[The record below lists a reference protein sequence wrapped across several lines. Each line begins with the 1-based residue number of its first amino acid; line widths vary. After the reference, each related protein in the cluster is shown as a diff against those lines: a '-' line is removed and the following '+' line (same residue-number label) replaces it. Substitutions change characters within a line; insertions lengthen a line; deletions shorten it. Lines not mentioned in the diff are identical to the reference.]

1 MAQRDYID
9 AFQAAS
15 AASPA
20 ATSPFLVYYYKDK
33 DAPHGLAAAPMS
45 RAEFWRRA
53 KIAAGILQ
61 AQGVAAGSYV
71 AHYFSANDPTDLV
84 FRVAATLVG
93 AVPVTVN
100 WQADTYERVLFKVTT
115 TKATLV
121 IADASTPREAVDG
134 IQRDSSAKVVQVSAD
149 MFGESV
155 SVPSSLPESC
165 AVAKMHDPRI
175 VIFTSG
181 TTGNPKGVKLTYNNY
196 RTNRRTFEQFLAVR
210 PKDALHLVVA
220 NPLHHTNSTAI
231 TDWAIRRH
239 GTTLHLF
246 RAYTTRYWHVL
257 HALGAASYG
266 DDGTVHA
273 KTPNAKYRVV
283 APLVSRHIDFL
294 DALATDGK
302 LNIELDSLRHG
313 LAAVNCL
320 LGSAP
325 VGPTT
330 CARLRKYTSKL
341 PVVRFGS
348 TETCLQ
354 VMGTPISL
362 SEASRYRVFE
372 AGWANSFCGV
382 AQKGYYIGRF
392 HPGCT
397 QVKVVQGV
405 DPTNPDTYMVECA
418 QGEPGLFV
426 VRGGNIM
433 LEYVNQPK
441 ATANALHRIE
451 AFKGDQQSLETW
463 YVNLGDVG
471 FWRGNPEDGQR
482 DFFWQ
487 TRDSNML
494 IKGGSNYSYE
504 QINAELSAY
513 IEGVLQAHPA
523 TTDGAMTLE
532 RFVCCHCAP
541 FEVQPH
547 CDLPCRF
554 DSCRRSL
561 RCQAP
566 QRA

>member
-210 PKDALHLVVA
+210 PKVCEQH
-220 NPLHHTNSTAI
+220 
-231 TDWAIRRH
+231 
-239 GTTLHLF
+239 
-246 RAYTTRYWHVL
+246 
-257 HALGAASYG
+257 
-266 DDGTVHA
+266 
-273 KTPNAKYRVV
+273 
-283 APLVSRHIDFL
+283 
-294 DALATDGK
+294 
-302 LNIELDSLRHG
+302 
-313 LAAVNCL
+313 CL
-320 LGSAP
+320 S
-325 VGPTT
+325 
-330 CARLRKYTSKL
+330 
-341 PVVRFGS
+341 
-348 TETCLQ
+348 
-354 VMGTPISL
+354 
-362 SEASRYRVFE
+362 
-372 AGWANSFCGV
+372 
-382 AQKGYYIGRF
+382 
-392 HPGCT
+392 
-397 QVKVVQGV
+397 
-405 DPTNPDTYMVECA
+405 
-418 QGEPGLFV
+418 
-426 VRGGNIM
+426 
-433 LEYVNQPK
+433 
-441 ATANALHRIE
+441 
-451 AFKGDQQSLETW
+451 
-463 YVNLGDVG
+463 
-471 FWRGNPEDGQR
+471 
-482 DFFWQ
+482 
-487 TRDSNML
+487 
-494 IKGGSNYSYE
+494 
-504 QINAELSAY
+504 
-513 IEGVLQAHPA
+513 
-523 TTDGAMTLE
+523 
-532 RFVCCHCAP
+532 
-541 FEVQPH
+541 
-547 CDLPCRF
+547 
-554 DSCRRSL
+554 
-561 RCQAP
+561 
-566 QRA
+566 